1 MTPTPA
7 LPPPPLLLLLL
18 RDHATH
24 ATYQKLALKD
34 PDHRPD
40 PDHMEEPHAGDGL
53 GSGPLMM
60 APDEGLDHDLLPSG
74 SSVGGTGGSTASGT
88 GDVVSCP
95 PGMDVAMMNANG
107 AGCTFCAMFDECEVS
122 CVGSAVCQCPGE
134 DDPNSDEFKECC
146 DSEGGKCC
154 DGCPEAS
161 NPECNVSSCSSEPES
176 CSTTVCPGEGGS
188 QSASTSSTSTP
199 SCPPGMSA
207 VMMNANGVGCNFCAM
222 TTECEF
228 SCVGPAACTCGVDPD
243 SDEFKDCCESEG
255 GKCCDGCPDAS
266 TPECNV
272 SSCSSEPESCSTTV
286 CPGEG
291 GSQSASTS
299 STSTPSCPPGMSAV
313 MMNANGVG
321 CNFCA
326 MTTECEFS
334 CVGPAACTCGVDPDS
349 DEFKDC
355 CESEGG
361 KCCDGCPDA
370 STPECNVSSCSSEP
384 ESCSTT
390 VCPAK
395 EESAVGTPL
404 LRINKRSEKR
414 RWRRAWR
421 RWKMKSRNRRY
432 IFQVSE
438 NNSSFSRTNGEKMSM
453 QTLFQDIMKLL
464 NTQTE
469 FSDFKIKYNKRLGY
483 PRLIKWEYSDGT
495 SLQTKMIKSR
505 RLRFQRKRDPVE
517 PISGSSLNFVKK
529 KRRVWRRS
537 RVGSSGRYKFTFR
550 QQCDTCP
557 PDALR
562 VTVYNGEVREP
573 TVYAESLNEVYVGD
587 DIKTVDDILNELVAG
602 LDGGWENY
610 SVDLEF
616 SSRGYPTKVYMGST
630 SATDAGRTIYISDV
644 KYAPETCPAQAF
656 AIGATCE
663 SFGHSCYYGQES
675 CCDKTYVSLLCRCEA
690 VAGGDDLGEYACLA
704 TDSCFIP
711 QCNQINARD
720 GQPQSN
726 QVPGIN

>member
-7 LPPPPLLLLLL
+7 AAAAAASTAATQQQRHPRDVPETPP
-18 RDHATH
+18 
-24 ATYQKLALKD
+24 LKD
-34 PDHRPD
+34 PDDGPGPD
-40 PDHMEEPHAGDGL
+40 YHLEEPHAGDGL

-199 SCPPGMSA
+199 SCPPGMGA

-228 SCVGPAACTCGVDPD
+228 SCVGPAACTCGVDPE
-243 SDEFKDCCESEG
+243 SDEFKECCESEG

-286 CPGEG
+286 CP
-291 GSQSASTS
+291 
-299 STSTPSCPPGMSAV
+299 V
-313 MMNANGVG
+313 
-321 CNFCA
+321 
-326 MTTECEFS
+326 
-334 CVGPAACTCGVDPDS
+334 
-349 DEFKDC
+349 
-355 CESEGG
+355 
-361 KCCDGCPDA
+361 
-370 STPECNVSSCSSEP
+370 
-384 ESCSTT
+384 
-390 VCPAK
+390 K

-453 QTLFQDIMKLL
+453 QALFQDIMKLL
-464 NTQTE
+464 NTQAE

-495 SLQTKMIKSR
+495 SLQTKMVKSR
-505 RLRFQRKRDPVE
+505 RLRFKRKRDPVE
-517 PISGSSLNFVKK
+517 PISGSSLNFVRK

-537 RVGSSGRYKFTFR
+537 RVGSSGRYMFTLR
-550 QQCDTCP
+550 QQCDICP
-557 PDALR
+557 PDPLR
-562 VTVYNGEVREP
+562 VTVYNGEVQEP
-573 TVYAESLNEVYVGD
+573 TVYAESFNEVYVGD

-630 SATDAGRTIYISDV
+630 SSTDAGRTIYITDV
-644 KYAPETCPAQAF
+644 KYAPEDCPAQAV

-690 VAGGDDLGEYACLA
+690 VAGGDDLREYACLA

-726 QVPGIN
+726 QAPGIN

>member
-1 MTPTPA
+1 MRRRSIIVTSSNRFRCIVLVGVLIASQHDTDSSRYRRRRFYCCCYATTPPT
-7 LPPPPLLLLLL
+7 
-18 RDHATH
+18 RRTRNS
-24 ATYQKLALKD
+24 ALKD

-161 NPECNVSSCSSEPES
+161 N
-176 CSTTVCPGEGGS
+176 
-188 QSASTSSTSTP
+188 
-199 SCPPGMSA
+199 
-207 VMMNANGVGCNFCAM
+207 
-222 TTECEF
+222 
-228 SCVGPAACTCGVDPD
+228 
-243 SDEFKDCCESEG
+243 
-255 GKCCDGCPDAS
+255 
-266 TPECNV
+266 
-272 SSCSSEPESCSTTV
+272 
-286 CPGEG
+286 
-291 GSQSASTS
+291 
-299 STSTPSCPPGMSAV
+299 
-313 MMNANGVG
+313 
-321 CNFCA
+321 
-326 MTTECEFS
+326 
-334 CVGPAACTCGVDPDS
+334 
-349 DEFKDC
+349 
-355 CESEGG
+355 
-361 KCCDGCPDA
+361 
-370 STPECNVSSCSSEP
+370 PECNVSSCSSEP